1 MNTFVIFS
9 CMPYSLPHVFYF
21 LTMICILAIQSVF
34 LSRVKTFFASQL
46 SERKGMGDSITSL
59 STSEQAAGNFFAQGS
74 CILLC

>member
-1 MNTFVIFS
+1 
-9 CMPYSLPHVFYF
+9 
-21 LTMICILAIQSVF
+21 MICILAIQSVF